1 MEQIL
6 RRRHPNSL
14 PSLMMTA
21 AVIPEEQEKSPLV
34 TVLEGRVR
42 KLEQEIEERDREED
56 KMLRAVEQ
64 KYNNIKVRTNCKTT
78 LPTHTQTEDMPPTLH
93 THTPDP
99 LLYRV
104 EQTNP
109 THTHTQRQTDR

>member
-42 KLEQEIEERDREED
+42 KLEQEIEERDREDD

-64 KYNNIKVRTNCKTT
+64 KYNNIKVRTNYKTT
-78 LPTHTQTEDMPPTLH
+78 LPTHTHKGKEKEDKGMPPTLNTRPNL
-93 THTPDP
+93 THTPP
-99 LLYRV
+99 
-104 EQTNP
+104 P
-109 THTHTQRQTDR
+109 TLIQS